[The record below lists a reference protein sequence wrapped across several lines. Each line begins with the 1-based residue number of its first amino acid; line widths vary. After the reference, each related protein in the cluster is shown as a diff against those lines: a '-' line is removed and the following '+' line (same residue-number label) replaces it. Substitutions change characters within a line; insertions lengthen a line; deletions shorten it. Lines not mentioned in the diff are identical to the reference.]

1 MDSRLEFHEMLCDLV
16 NITEPD
22 GDRHTYF
29 DPPESVRMKYPA
41 IRYRRKKIDKRY
53 ANNIA
58 YRMLHCYEVTV
69 IDDNPDSEI
78 SKKVLSLPYCEYDR
92 SYPSNNL
99 NHDVFT
105 IYHK

>member
-1 MDSRLEFHEMLCDLV
+1 MDSRLEFHEVLCDIV
-16 NITEPD
+16 NITESN
-22 GDRHTYF
+22 GDRHVYF

-41 IRYRRKKIDKRY
+41 IRYRRKKINKRY
-53 ANNIA
+53 ANNGV
-58 YRMLHCYEVTV
+58 YRLMHCYEVTV
-69 IDDNPDSEI
+69 IDENPDSEI
-78 SKKVLSLPYCEYDR
+78 SKKVLSLPYCEFDR